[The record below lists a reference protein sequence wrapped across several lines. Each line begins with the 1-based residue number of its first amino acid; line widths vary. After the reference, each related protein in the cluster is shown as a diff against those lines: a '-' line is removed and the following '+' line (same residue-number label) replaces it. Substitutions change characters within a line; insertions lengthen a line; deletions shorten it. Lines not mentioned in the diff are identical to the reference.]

1 MLLHP
6 ALEGLFQ
13 FVSFIWPGPL
23 YCSYIFWY
31 QRDVN
36 KMGPPYRMLFRG
48 QTRINKLCHSK
59 LEKQQIAWWQSSIHI
74 NKFVDQHYGSS
85 YQIVVSGPTSTSGVI
100 PNLQRG
106 SRQLYPPYPS
116 IYHRDQLRIKLVV
129 HFVYFPVTYLMMF
142 ILARKEWKSLIE
154 LLKWGTFPPFSLKS
168 QGRTKSYICHFFER
182 I

>member
-85 YQIVVSGPTSTSGVI
+85 YQNVVSGPTSTSGVI

-106 SRQLYPPYPS
+106 SRQLYHIIS
-116 IYHRDQLRIKLVV
+116 QSFKIFTTALN
-129 HFVYFPVTYLMMF
+129 M
-142 ILARKEWKSLIE
+142 
-154 LLKWGTFPPFSLKS
+154 GTS
-168 QGRTKSYICHFFER
+168 E
-182 I
+182 